1 VVSLVVEAECP
12 RSAGNGGSDSSADGA
27 ATGVSTGV
35 GCGLEASV
43 SGTSG
48 ADRPRLAGRGGR
60 SSLVPGGVAT
70 GMVPVL
76 DTDPLGAEPG
86 REIGTGSL
94 SSWCETPPGF
104 TGCGASPT
112 VADEGSV
119 SRSITCFLEVDS
131 VKGVVGTGAVSPSL
145 CAEVGVFEEG
155 ASVTGAGV
163 GAAVVPSEIGNPGA
177 WSWEGEAEAAPEA
190 GISEGL
196 VSTVCGTNGLGS
208 LVVGTPLPLGNR
220 FDAVEL

>member
-1 VVSLVVEAECP
+1 
-12 RSAGNGGSDSSADGA
+12 
-27 ATGVSTGV
+27 V

-43 SGTSG
+43 SETSS
-48 ADRPRLAGRGGR
+48 ADRPRLAGSWGR

-70 GMVPVL
+70 GTVPVL

-94 SSWCETPPGF
+94 SSWCGTPPGF

-119 SRSITCFLEVDS
+119 SRSITCFLGVDC
-131 VKGVVGTGAVSPSL
+131 VRGLVGTGAASPPVW
-145 CAEVGVFEEG
+145 AEVGAFEEG
-155 ASVTGAGV
+155 ASIIGAGV

-177 WSWEGEAEAAPEA
+177 WSWEGEGEGAPEA

-208 LVVGTPLPLGNR
+208 LVVGTPLPPGNR